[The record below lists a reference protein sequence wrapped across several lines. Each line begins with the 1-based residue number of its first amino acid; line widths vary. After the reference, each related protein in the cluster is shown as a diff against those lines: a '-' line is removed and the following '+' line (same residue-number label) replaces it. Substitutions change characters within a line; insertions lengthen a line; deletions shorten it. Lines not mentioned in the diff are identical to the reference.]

1 MSVKKMKT
9 DDLPRTESLPLW
21 LTTAVK
27 GDAVIYC
34 TGAIVDGKTRKI
46 AGNLYSD
53 GKITLTRERTSRY
66 EDCSDDGNGA
76 RWLPV
81 MRHIAV
87 KL

>member
-53 GKITLTRERTSRY
+53 GKITLTRERTSRF
-66 EDCSDDGNGA
+66 EKCFDDENGA
-76 RWLPV
+76 RLLPV
-81 MRHIAV
+81 MNYIAV